1 MGAAG
6 ERAPAVLTRRRDFMT
21 APANMREASEAS
33 GTGSENRQMGQPV
46 ILTGLSAALQDMG
59 SNVEQQ
65 PYSHEIAGGRPKTWA
80 GQDPTRIQVTTELSW
95 RSESV

>member
-6 ERAPAVLTRRRDFMT
+6 ERASAVLPRRRDVMT
-21 APANMREASEAS
+21 APANMREGSEAS
-33 GTGSENRQMGQPV
+33 GAAWEKRQMDQAV
-46 ILTGLSAALQDMG
+46 ILTGLSAALQDME